1 MTSVWQK
8 NNARRKECTVR
19 EHATCRPATLDATE
33 VSFVMSASKISSTDG
48 SLKVS
53 SAGTTKKNMEGQ
65 MNEKDWRP
73 QPGKWCGGKSQKL
86 NLRRRGSE
94 VNFFFCSQCCEVV
107 DAPKVNLAFS
117 TSAAQT

>member
-1 MTSVWQK
+1 MTSVRQK

-53 SAGTTKKNMEGQ
+53 SAGTTKKNMERQ

-73 QPGKWCGGKSQKL
+73 QPGKWCGGVVVWGEKPKTEL
-86 NLRRRGSE
+86 EVPWERGELLLLLS
-94 VNFFFCSQCCEVV
+94 V
-107 DAPKVNLAFS
+107 L
-117 TSAAQT
+117 